1 MSTLES
7 RLENAKKVLKEI
19 EAEVEERNQKD
30 DRMRFAA
37 AATSKTAHRYPKEKA
52 LLKKLKDAKVN
63 VERLEVKLHNKK
75 QKPVRTRRV
84 KGGLKKTRR
93 NTINAKFRSSN

>member
-7 RLENAKKVLKEI
+7 RLEKAKKVLKEI
-19 EAEVEERNQKD
+19 EAEVEERNQKN
-30 DRMRFAA
+30 DRMGFAE
-37 AATSKTAHRYPKEKA
+37 AATSKTAHLYPEEKA
-52 LLKKLKDAKVN
+52 LLKKLKDTRATVG
-63 VERLEVKLHNKK
+63 RLEAKLHNNK

-93 NTINAKFRSSN
+93 KSINAKFRSSN

>member
-1 MSTLES
+1 MYTLES
-7 RLENAKKVLKEI
+7 RLEKAKKVLKEI

-52 LLKKLKDAKVN
+52 LLKKLKDTRATVR
-63 VERLEVKLHNKK
+63 RLEAKIYNKK
-75 QKPVRTRRV
+75 GGRTRRP
-84 KGGLKKTRR
+84 KRGLKKTRR
-93 NTINAKFRSSN
+93 NV